1 MFTTESLAL
10 QSVEEVS
17 DLFPDLENK
26 VLSRDMFLL
35 MHS

>member
-26 VLSRDMFLL
+26 VLGRDMFLFNA
-35 MHS
+35 